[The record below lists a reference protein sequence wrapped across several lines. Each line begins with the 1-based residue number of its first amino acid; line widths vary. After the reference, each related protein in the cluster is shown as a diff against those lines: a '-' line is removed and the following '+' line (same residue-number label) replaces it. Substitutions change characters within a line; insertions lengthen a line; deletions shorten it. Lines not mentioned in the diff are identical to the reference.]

1 MKIASRVPPHASR
14 RLLALMASVS
24 TSLFMPVGVQAVS
37 IDWSGATNGTWGTT
51 TNWSTSAVPNS
62 ADDLTILGPG
72 NVAGALTINVAAAAD
87 ANSINFTNTAA
98 TTLSNTTSGAT
109 QTLTIGAGGITTG
122 TGAVTIGSG
131 TTNQNVNIALG
142 ASQTWNV
149 GAGGLTA
156 TNVIS
161 GTGFGITKTGTGTL
175 NLSGANTFTGGLVIK
190 SGVVTGTS
198 GLGGATANAAFGT
211 GTITI
216 GDSVTG
222 ADAGLAVT
230 DWGNSYANAI
240 VVASGAGTRTLTS
253 NWNNAGQIPIFTGT
267 ITLNNTLTLNSTAAS
282 GMRLNGV
289 ISEGTLGMGVI
300 INSSS
305 TANTRLGAANTFT
318 GGVVVKQGTLEL
330 ANTAGAGSGTITLG
344 NTSGS
349 GDSKINANLNGTV
362 ANVITVA
369 AGNTGV
375 STINNT
381 STNTATFSGAMAL
394 NHNLVIGTT
403 NTGALTLSGA
413 ITGSSA
419 ITVSSSGTGSVNLSN
434 TANTIT
440 GGITISQGTLG
451 QTGASGALGTG
462 TITLG
467 SGSGSNNATLSGSGG
482 FTNANAITIASGGTG
497 TYTILDSA
505 GTDYTLSGAIA
516 LNNGLTFKTSGNG
529 AIFENGVITGS
540 SAITIDGGTTTT
552 KFVSFGADSSATYTG
567 NVTVQNKGTLK
578 FGVNNAFSGT
588 QTAVTMDATSTI
600 DAGGKTMT
608 FAGLNGVSG
617 SSVLNNGTSLTLGGS
632 GTYNFG
638 GVIAN
643 GGGLTKSG
651 AGTQT
656 LSGINTY
663 TGATTISGGTLAM
676 GANNAFAVTNFALNG
691 GTFAVGTFTNTTVG
705 TLALTANSTITLGSG
720 GTFAF
725 ANSSAL
731 NWGSN
736 TLSITGTFVDGA
748 SIRFGTSSGGLT
760 SAQLAL
766 ISINGGAAGID
777 ASGFLTASAIPE
789 PSTFAVLAG
798 LGVLGLAACRRR
810 RTA

>member
-1 MKIASRVPPHASR
+1 MKIATRVPPHASR

-24 TSLFMPVGVQAVS
+24 TSLFMPIAVQAVS
-37 IDWSGATNGTWGTT
+37 INWSGATNGTWGTT
-51 TNWSTSAVPNS
+51 TNWSTSAVPTS

-98 TTLSNTTSGAT
+98 TTLNNTTSAAN

-122 TGAVTIGSG
+122 TGAVTIGSL
-131 TTNQNVNIALG
+131 TANQNVNIALG
-142 ASQTWNV
+142 GSQTWNV
-149 GAGGLTA
+149 GAGGVIA
-156 TNVIS
+156 NNVIS
-161 GTGFGITKTGTGTL
+161 GTGFGITKTGTG
-175 NLSGANTFTGGLVIK
+175 NLALIGANTFTGGFNI
-190 SGVVTGTS
+190 SAGTVTVSTATSLGTS
-198 GLGGATANAAFGT
+198 ASAVTLGDT
-211 GTITI
+211 
-216 GDSVTG
+216 VTG
-222 ADAGLAVT
+222 AANVTLA
-230 DWGNSYANAI
+230 A
-240 VVASGAGTRTLTS
+240 ASGSNIGGTNFASAITVTAGSGTRTIS
-253 NWNNAGQIPIFTGT
+253 NASTNAFTINGDVALNNALILNATNTGQIRFQT
-267 ITLNNTLTLNSTAAS
+267 
-282 GMRLNGV
+282 GV
-289 ISEGTLGMGVI
+289 ISGASGLVV
-300 INSSS
+300 NSS
-305 TANTRLGAANTFT
+305 NTGSVRLNNNNTFT
-318 GGVVVKQGTLEL
+318 GGVNIQQGSVEL
-330 ANTAGAGSGTITLG
+330 FQSSTGLGSGTLTLG
-344 NTSGS
+344 NTSGA
-349 GDSKINANLNGTV
+349 GNATLSFQGGSALTV
-362 ANVITVA
+362 ANAITVA
-369 AGNTGV
+369 AGNTGI
-375 STINNT
+375 SSI
-381 STNTATFSGAMAL
+381 SSGGASNQILSGPVAL
-394 NHNLVIGTT
+394 NHDLVLTT
-403 NTGALTLSGA
+403 SSTGALTLNGA

-467 SGSGSNNATLSGSGG
+467 SGSGSNNATLSGTGG
-482 FTNANAITIASGGTG
+482 FTNTNAITIASGGTG
-497 TYTILDSA
+497 TYTILDSG

-516 LNNGLTFKTSGNG
+516 LNNALTFKTSSGG

-578 FGVNNAFSGT
+578 FGVNNAFNGT
-588 QTAVTMDATSTI
+588 QTAVTLDATSSI
-600 DAGGKTMT
+600 DAGGKQMT
-608 FAGLNGVSG
+608 FAGLNGVTG
-617 SSVLNNGTSLTLGGS
+617 SSVLNNGASLILGGS
-632 GTYNFG
+632 GIYNFG

-643 GGGLTKSG
+643 GGTLTKSG

-656 LSGINTY
+656 LSGTNTY
-663 TGATTISGGTLAM
+663 TGTTTISGGTLAM
-676 GANNAFAVTNFALNG
+676 GANNAFAVTNFAFNG

-748 SIRFGTSSGGLT
+748 SIRFGTSNGGLT

-789 PSTFAVLAG
+789 PSTYAVLAG

-810 RTA
+810 RVAG